1 MAMEVDAIGIFSDPI
16 FSGIGGIVIGF
27 IIGLVVGFLIG
38 FFRYYWR
45 YRHEIHATF
54 GSRK

>member
-1 MAMEVDAIGIFSDPI
+1 MAMEVDVAGIFSDSI

>member
-1 MAMEVDAIGIFSDPI
+1 MAVEGDAMGIFSNPL
-16 FSGIGGIVIGF
+16 FSGVGGIIIGF

>member
-1 MAMEVDAIGIFSDPI
+1 MAMEFDAMGIFSDPV
-16 FSGIGGIVIGF
+16 FSGIGGIAIGF
-27 IIGLVVGFLIG
+27 IIGLIVGFLIG

-54 GSRK
+54 GPRK